1 MKILHNQ
8 SQLKKILFLG
18 IGYVII
24 GLLSLLT
31 SSSNIFL
38 SGSIGIGIVFI
49 SQYFYNKN
57 RAYVILTE
65 NSIMSNGIIKKEIE
79 IKNVKSIKYF
89 AGDYIIKSAE
99 KEIVIDTNL
108 VDKESLSNLK
118 NYFENLKFEK

>member
-8 SQLKKILFLG
+8 SQLNKILFLG
-18 IGYVII
+18 IGYIII
-24 GLLSLLT
+24 GLLSLST
-31 SSSNIFL
+31 SSKIFL
-38 SGSIGIGIVFI
+38 SGFIGIGIIFI
-49 SQYFYNKN
+49 AQYFYNKN
-57 RAYVILTE
+57 RAYVILIE
-65 NSIMSNGIIKKEIE
+65 NSIMSNGIFKKEIE

-108 VDKESLSNLK
+108 VDKESQSNLK